1 MFACKKPFL
10 ITCFVLLPWL
20 ASAQSDTD
28 QGSLWKR
35 WHRSYE
41 TREAPEVSFENSARI
56 EGLIGKGKL
65 TLTLE
70 DAIELALE
78 NNLDVELQRFN
89 RTIAASELMRTSG
102 GGTLR
107 GFSFSVSEIPAG
119 VGGPSGPILNLP
131 ATGAPSLSA
140 VSTSIPE
147 ISSIVSSSSNAV
159 ITGSVPLSNG
169 TAIPN
174 FEPTLFGTLNFQHM
188 NTAQT
193 NLAVSGSDM
202 LTGRT
207 SSGNIGFQ
215 KAFSTGALFSTGY
228 IVNSVKNNAM
238 NTFYN
243 PFTISSFSVNL
254 SQPLLRGFGSE
265 VNRRFVRIARNN
277 QSVSDLVFKQQVIA
291 TVAGIIRLYF
301 DLVALQEDVQ
311 VKRQTLELVQKLYND
326 SKAKVDQGV
335 LAPIELV
342 RAQAQ
347 MASSRQD
354 LANSEGFELQQELVL
369 KNVLTRRGT
378 ADTLIRD
385 ARIVPTTPI
394 AIPTREDIQPIQ
406 DMVETAYRNRPELR
420 EGQLQ
425 VENSEIT
432 LKGAKSALR
441 PQLDLTLSAQN
452 TSLAGYANP
461 LWPGAVFSDTSGQ
474 GGTGTSFLNLFQS
487 AKPSYGFGL
496 QLSLPL
502 HNSVAEADYARD
514 AIQLRQTQIRY
525 QQLQNQIRA
534 EVESALIAVNRSRGA
549 YDAAVE
555 ARNLQEQSLKI
566 ETEKYENGVSTNLLV
581 MQYQSYL
588 AQARSTEVA
597 AKSVYAKAKTAL
609 ERALGLTL
617 ESHSISLD
625 ETRQGRSGVATK

>member
-1 MFACKKPFL
+1 MFVRKKPIL
-10 ITCFVLLPWL
+10 ITCLILFPWI
-20 ASAQSDTD
+20 ASAQTEADR
-28 QGSLWKR
+28 GSLWER

-41 TREAPEVSFENSARI
+41 AREAPPVSFENSSRI
-56 EGLIGKGKL
+56 EGLISKGKL
-65 TLTLE
+65 TLSLE

-89 RTIAASELMRTSG
+89 RSIASTDLLRTNG

-107 GFSFSVSEIPAG
+107 GFSFSINEIPAG
-119 VGGPSGPILNLP
+119 VGGPSSPILNLP
-131 ATGAPSLSA
+131 ATGSPSSSA

-147 ISSIVSSSSNAV
+147 ISSIIASSSSAV
-159 ITGSVPLSNG
+159 ITGSIPLSSG
-169 TAIPN
+169 PAIPN
-174 FEPTLFGTLNFQHM
+174 FEPTLSGALNFQHQ

-193 NLAVSGSDM
+193 SLAVSGSDM
-202 LTGRT
+202 LTGRS
-207 SSGNIGFQ
+207 SSGNMGFQ
-215 KAFSTGALFSTGY
+215 KAFSTGALFSAAY
-228 IVNSVKNNAM
+228 NVNSVKNNSM

-243 PFTISSFSVNL
+243 PFTLSNFSVNL

-265 VNRRFVRIARNN
+265 VNRRFVRIAKNN

-291 TVAGIIRLYF
+291 TVAGVIRLYF
-301 DLVALQEDVQ
+301 DLVTLQEDVQ
-311 VKRQTLELVQKLYND
+311 VKRQTLELVQKLYSDNQ
-326 SKAKVDQGV
+326 AKVDQGV

-378 ADTLIRD
+378 ADSSIRD
-385 ARIVPTTPI
+385 ASIVPTTAI
-394 AIPTREDIQPIQ
+394 AIPAREDTQPIQ
-406 DMVETAYRNRPELR
+406 EMISIAYKNRPELR

-425 VENSEIT
+425 LENSEIA

-441 PQLDLTLSAQN
+441 PQLDLVFSAQN
-452 TSLAGYANP
+452 ASLAGYANP
-461 LWPGAVFSDTSGQ
+461 RWPGAAFSDTSGL
-474 GGTGTSFLNLFQS
+474 GGLGTSFLNLLQS
-487 AKPSYGFGL
+487 AKPSYGVGL

-502 HNSVAEADYARD
+502 HNSIAEADYARD
-514 AIQLRQTQIRY
+514 AIQFRQTQIRF
-525 QQLQNQIRA
+525 QQLQNQVRA

-555 ARNLQEQSLKI
+555 ARKLQEQSLKI

-597 AKSVYAKAKTAL
+597 ARSVYAKAKTSL

-617 ESHSISLD
+617 DSHNISLD
-625 ETRQGRSGVATK
+625 ETRQNRSGEKIK